1 MTRISQ
7 KQLDAFRMEVDWNLA
22 CGCLAEYE
30 LPVTSDE
37 GGHPVVVAFDS
48 ERLSVLLGRIR
59 AVGGYANV
67 FVRGRSGV
75 RMASVMSDA
84 CAIAE
89 PNQMTGDEAP
99 GADATVG
106 AFLDYV
112 SHHPEGVAVSAAV
125 GQPARARDAR
135 AVDFAVAM

>member
-1 MTRISQ
+1 MSQ
-7 KQLDAFRMEVDWNLA
+7 KQHDAFRREVDWNLA

-67 FVRGRSGV
+67 FVRGRNGV

-89 PNQMTGDEAP
+89 PNDLMTDDDAP
-99 GADATVG
+99 GGNATVG

-112 SHHPEGVAVSAAV
+112 SHHPNGVAVSAAV
-125 GQPARARDAR
+125 GQPAYARDAR
-135 AVDFAVAM
+135 VVDFAVAT